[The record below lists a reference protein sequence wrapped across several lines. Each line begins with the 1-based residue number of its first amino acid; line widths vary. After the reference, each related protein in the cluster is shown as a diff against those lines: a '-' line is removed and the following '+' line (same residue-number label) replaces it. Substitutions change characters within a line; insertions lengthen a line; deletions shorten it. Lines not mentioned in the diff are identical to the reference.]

1 MIKVEAVVIRER
13 IETVIDAVEDET
25 GHVGVTVIEAVG
37 HGKQRGITHEYRG
50 RVFATVE
57 SWSWTMMILSMAI
70 AGVASETASPRTI
83 GVWAGIFSSTTAVWW
98 AWANW
103 TGRLPQPGTSP
114 REPDTVEVL

>member
-1 MIKVEAVVIRER
+1 MYFQLIATAMGVSSVLN
-13 IETVIDAVEDET
+13 T
-25 GHVGVTVIEAVG
+25 GQLLRYVSN
-37 HGKQRGITHEYRG
+37 EYRG